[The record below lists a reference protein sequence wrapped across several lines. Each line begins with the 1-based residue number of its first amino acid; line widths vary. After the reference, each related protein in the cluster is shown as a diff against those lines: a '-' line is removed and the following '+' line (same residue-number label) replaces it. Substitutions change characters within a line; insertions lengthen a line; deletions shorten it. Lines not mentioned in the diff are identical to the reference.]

1 MHVHFI
7 IQIGPKGE
15 SAGESQDDEG
25 AEEEEEI
32 GHVDDDEDEDME
44 DERAAGAIGGE
55 EEPWEVCIDKKFC
68 KQIVIGF
75 KHLNLE
81 TDCLYCF
88 ISMLNQADE
97 DEDVES
103 SVATP
108 KKRKV
113 ASKSYDSGRKKHN
126 TT

>member
-1 MHVHFI
+1 MHVHLI

-75 KHLNLE
+75 KNLE

>member
-32 GHVDDDEDEDME
+32 GHVDDEEDEDME

-55 EEPWEVCIDKKFC
+55 EEPWEVCTDKNIC
-68 KQIVIGF
+68 GQIVLIQ
-75 KHLNLE
+75 KQM
-81 TDCLYCF
+81 LYDF
-88 ISMLNQADE
+88 YFY
-97 DEDVES
+97 VES
-103 SVATP
+103 
-108 KKRKV
+108 
-113 ASKSYDSGRKKHN
+113 GG
-126 TT
+126 

>member
-1 MHVHFI
+1 MSIFI

-55 EEPWEVCIDKKFC
+55 EEPWEVCIDT
-68 KQIVIGF
+68 QILCTNCYRFGD
-75 KHLNLE
+75 LE
-81 TDCLYCF
+81 TYCLYVLFLCL
-88 ISMLNQADE
+88 IRLM
-97 DEDVES
+97 
-103 SVATP
+103 
-108 KKRKV
+108 RM
-113 ASKSYDSGRKKHN
+113 RI
-126 TT
+126 

>member
-1 MHVHFI
+1 MNSV
-7 IQIGPKGE
+7 
-15 SAGESQDDEG
+15 
-25 AEEEEEI
+25 
-32 GHVDDDEDEDME
+32 
-44 DERAAGAIGGE
+44 
-55 EEPWEVCIDKKFC
+55 KKLLSF
-68 KQIVIGF
+68 
-75 KHLNLE
+75 LNINSE
-81 TDCLYCF
+81 TGCLYCF

>member
-55 EEPWEVCIDKKFC
+55 EEPWEVCIDTKILYLYLVSCYRF
-68 KQIVIGF
+68 
-75 KHLNLE
+75 HDLE
-81 TDCLYCF
+81 TDCLYVLFLCL
-88 ISMLNQADE
+88 IRLMR
-97 DEDVES
+97 
-103 SVATP
+103 T
-108 KKRKV
+108 RM
-113 ASKSYDSGRKKHN
+113 
-126 TT
+126 

>member
-1 MHVHFI
+1 MIHAHFI
-7 IQIGPKGE
+7 VHIGPKGE

-55 EEPWEVCIDKKFC
+55 EEPWEVCIDKWILWKNCYRF
-68 KQIVIGF
+68 
-75 KHLNLE
+75 NSE
-81 TDCLYCF
+81 TGCLYCF